1 MNLPVDFIK
10 RTSDLLGEEQFAA
23 FCEALSKESP
33 VSIRVNRLKT
43 DAVPEGGHRVPWCDT
58 GYYLIGCRGVIQA
71 IICLPVPRLRS
82 TLCFMLDVIMYKRLL
97 RCFSN
102 KS

>member
-10 RTSDLLGEEQFAA
+10 RTRDLLDEEQFAA

-43 DAVPEGGHRVPWCDT
+43 DAV
-58 GYYLIGCRGVIQA
+58 
-71 IICLPVPRLRS
+71 IIYLPVLRSRS
-82 TLCFMLDVIMYKRLL
+82 TLCFMPDVIMYKRLL

>member
-43 DAVPEGGHRVPWCDT
+43 DAVPEGGHRVPWCDM
-58 GYYLIGCRGVIQA
+58 GYYLSSRPAFTFDPLFHAGCYYVQEA
-71 IICLPVPRLRS
+71 S
-82 TLCFMLDVIMYKRLL
+82 S
-97 RCFSN
+97 SN